1 MKDID
6 LKLTTVEVNTG
17 VKSIKCNWTAEMAS
31 DIYYFGNI
39 NLYRKDK
46 IKSIFKSK

>member
-6 LKLTTVEVNTG
+6 LKLITVEVNTG
-17 VKSIKCNWTAEMAS
+17 VKAIKCDWTVETVS